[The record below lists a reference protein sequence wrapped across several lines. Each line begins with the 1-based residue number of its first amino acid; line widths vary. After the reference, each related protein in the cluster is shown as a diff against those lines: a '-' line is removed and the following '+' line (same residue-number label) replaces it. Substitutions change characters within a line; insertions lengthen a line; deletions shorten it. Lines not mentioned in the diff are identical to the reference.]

1 MKNNIFK
8 QTDIDS
14 NASFKATTVYCETTY
29 IISGHF
35 EDGKVVI
42 TDERPFPNIT
52 QEQINDL
59 PQYYLFMDS
68 KINRQVN
75 KIGFRER
82 AKDVSLN
89 HSESFTEIYE
99 VENTGFYKSRNF

>member
-59 PQYYLFMDS
+59 PQYYLFIDS
-68 KINRQVN
+68 IIRTPFSSSLLHEIISFESSSTRYFEERFRQ
-75 KIGFRER
+75 
-82 AKDVSLN
+82 S
-89 HSESFTEIYE
+89 SS
-99 VENTGFYKSRNF
+99 S